1 MRPLVPRPLLL
12 ALVLLCTTFISL
24 AQEAAQKAAR
34 AQEILSQARAAL
46 GGEAGLKAI
55 QSLTASGNF
64 RGSMMG
70 RAIEGSFKLDLLL
83 PDKLMRTVQ
92 VSFGP
97 MQITRTETING
108 NEAWMDLK
116 RDAAMGGM
124 PGGGEGGFGAGGG
137 GLGGSPGG
145 GGAGGPGGGGRGDR
159 MGGGMGGPGM
169 SSGSMN
175 AALSPEMRREL
186 HDDFARL
193 LVALL
198 LTSPASAPFD
208 FTWEGEVPG
217 KENQKADVLMV
228 RGPED
233 FMMGLYIDQTTH
245 RPLMI
250 RYRAMMMPPRGRE
263 EAERSRSDS
272 EPREAKPVDRQLFFE
287 DYREV
292 SKVWLPHRVVKTTGG
307 QVTEEWKLSKYK
319 INPDLKA
326 KKFEKKS

>member
-1 MRPLVPRPLLL
+1 MRPLIPRALLL
-12 ALVLLCTTFISL
+12 ALVLFCTSFICL

-55 QSLTASGNF
+55 QSLAASGSF
-64 RGSMMG
+64 RGSLMG

-97 MQITRTETING
+97 LQITRTETING
-108 NEAWMDLK
+108 DEAWMDLK
-116 RDAAMGGM
+116 RDAAIMGGL
-124 PGGGEGGFGAGGG
+124 PGGNEGGG
-137 GLGGSPGG
+137 GLGGGPGG
-145 GGAGGPGGGGRGDR
+145 VGAGGPGGGGRGDR

-169 SSGSMN
+169 GGGSMN
-175 AALSPEMRREL
+175 TVLSPEMRREL
-186 HDDFARL
+186 HDEFSRL
-193 LVALL
+193 LVSLL
-198 LTSPASAPFD
+198 LTAPASGPFD

-233 FMMGLYIDQTTH
+233 FIMGLYIDQTTH

-250 RYRAMMMPPRGRE
+250 RYRALMMAPPRSRE
-263 EAERSRSDS
+263 EAEKSRSDS
-272 EPREAKPVDRQLFFE
+272 ETREAKPVDMQLYFE

-292 SKVWLPHRVVKTTGG
+292 SKIRLPHRIIKTTGG